1 MKCIEYRLLLYM
13 REMELVEALTCQKWV
28 SALRM
33 EKKALI
39 MDENAIRRAVTRIT
53 YEILELNRGA
63 ENLCIIGILSR
74 GVVLA
79 ERIAQKICELEQ
91 VHVDFGALDITPYRD
106 DRTDEKNC
114 QQSARSTICFSVQD
128 KRVVIVDD
136 VLYTGRSC
144 RAAIDAILALGRPQC
159 MQLAVLVDR
168 GHRELPIRPDY
179 VGKNVPTAQTE
190 TVRVSMKE
198 LDGVDRVVI
207 YQNGPEEGT
216 IA

>member
-1 MKCIEYRLLLYM
+1 
-13 REMELVEALTCQKWV
+13 
-28 SALRM
+28 M

-39 MDENAIRRAVTRIT
+39 MDENAISRAVTIIT
-53 YEILELNRGA
+53 YEILERNRGA

-79 ERIAQKICELEQ
+79 ERIAKKIFDLEQ
-91 VHVDFGALDITPYRD
+91 VQVDFGALDITPYRD
-106 DRTDEKNC
+106 DLTADASHAE
-114 QQSARSTICFSVQD
+114 QSSIHFP
-128 KRVVIVDD
+128 

-179 VGKNVPTAQTE
+179 VGKNVPTSQTE
-190 TVRVSMKE
+190 TVCVSMQE
-198 LDGVDRVVI
+198 IDGVDCVAI
-207 YQNGPEEGT
+207 YQDTPDRKKK
-216 IA
+216 I

>member
-1 MKCIEYRLLLYM
+1 
-13 REMELVEALTCQKWV
+13 
-28 SALRM
+28 M
-33 EKKALI
+33 EKKAII

-53 YEILELNRGA
+53 YEILERNRGA
-63 ENLCIIGILSR
+63 ENLCIVGILSR

-79 ERIAQKICELEQ
+79 ERIAQKIYELEQ
-91 VHVDFGALDITPYRD
+91 VQVDFGALDITPYRD
-106 DRTDEKNC
+106 DRTSNEAHHAK
-114 QQSARSTICFSVQD
+114 STIHFPVQD

-179 VGKNVPTAQTE
+179 IGKNVPTAQTE
-190 TVRVSMKE
+190 TIRVMMKE
-198 LDGVDRVVI
+198 IDGTDCVVI
-207 YQNGPEEGT
+207 YQDTSGEEGNV
-216 IA
+216 

>member
-1 MKCIEYRLLLYM
+1 
-13 REMELVEALTCQKWV
+13 
-28 SALRM
+28 M

-53 YEILELNRGA
+53 YEILERNRGA

-79 ERIAQKICELEQ
+79 ERIAKKIFDLEQ
-91 VHVDFGALDITPYRD
+91 VQVDFGALDITPYRD
-106 DRTDEKNC
+106 DLTADASHAE
-114 QQSARSTICFSVQD
+114 QSSIHFAVQD
-128 KRVVIVDD
+128 KCVVIVDD

-179 VGKNVPTAQTE
+179 VGKNVPTSQTE
-190 TVRVSMKE
+190 TVCVSMQE
-198 LDGVDRVVI
+198 IDGVDCVAI
-207 YQNGPEEGT
+207 YQDTPDRKKK
-216 IA
+216 I